1 MENATLKPYPDYKPS
16 GIDWLGEV
24 PAYWE
29 VRRVKELA
37 KSEYKSFVDG
47 DWIESPY
54 ITDRG
59 IRLIQTGNIGIGEY
73 REKGYRYISQQTFH
87 ELGCT
92 EFQPGDVLICRL
104 GVPVARACLAPDL
117 GMQMITSVDVCIFK
131 PRSGVS
137 PQFLVYQM
145 SSPDYLNW
153 VNSSVRGSTRDR
165 ISRSMLGT
173 FSVVVP
179 PLDEQASIV
188 RYLDRTDDRIRRAIS
203 AKERL
208 IGLLTEQRQA
218 VIHRAV
224 TRGLNPNVRLKHSGV
239 EWLGDVPEHWEV
251 RRIKSFS
258 VVKRGAS
265 PRPID
270 DPRYFD
276 ENGEYA
282 WVRISDVTA
291 SNRYLQKTT
300 QRLSEI
306 GQALSVRIEPGN
318 MFLSI
323 AGSVGKPII
332 TKIKCCIHDGFVYF
346 PQFKGDVEF
355 LYRVLSTEGPFA
367 KLGKLGTQL
376 NLNTDTVGSIYIG
389 WPPDEEQK
397 EIVFFLDAESRQI
410 DTAIDKAQRQ
420 IDLLRE
426 YRTRLIADLVTGRVD
441 VRGTVGDEVELP
453 VS

>member
-1 MENATLKPYPDYKPS
+1 MNGSLGYEPYSEYKPS
-16 GIDWLGEV
+16 GIDWLGDV
-24 PAYWE
+24 PEHWV
-29 VRRVKELA
+29 VRRLKTLCGLKSGDGITAESIEL
-37 KSEYKSFVDG
+37 SGEYPVYGGNGLRGYTSAYTHHGDFV
-47 DWIESPY
+47 
-54 ITDRG
+54 
-59 IRLIQTGNIGIGEY
+59 LIGRQGALCGNIHIARSKFWASEHAVVATLDAPHIVEWFAAILEAMNLNQY
-73 REKGYRYISQQTFH
+73 SIAAA
-87 ELGCT
+87 
-92 EFQPGDVLICRL
+92 QPGLSVERVLNL
-104 GVPVARACLAPDL
+104 SLP
-117 GMQMITSVDVCIFK
+117 
-131 PRSGVS
+131 
-137 PQFLVYQM
+137 
-145 SSPDYLNW
+145 
-153 VNSSVRGSTRDR
+153 
-165 ISRSMLGT
+165 
-173 FSVVVP
+173 VP
-179 PLDEQASIV
+179 PLAEQTSVV
-188 RYLDRTDDRIRRAIS
+188 RYLDHADERIRRAIS